1 MAEADTNDL
10 KQRLIE
16 ACQAGNFEQLARL
29 SIEALDDTAR
39 ADQDLLGWIA
49 KIVSDNGLAEA
60 FSTTRQCEDDSRAP
74 R

>member
-29 SIEALDDTAR
+29 SIEALDDTSG
-39 ADQDLLGWIA
+39 ADRDLLGWVA
-49 KIVSDNGLAEA
+49 KIVADNGLVEA
-60 FSTTRQCEDDSRAP
+60 FSTAQQCADDSRAS